1 MAEPGFEPGAAGREA
16 KMLPLCYAAPHEIR
30 LMSDLFQIRLAH
42 HRPMP
47 GDPGPGDNV
56 LNFSSSPEALIDP
69 GKKVTRLLQGSFR
82 G

>member
-1 MAEPGFEPGAAGREA
+1 
-16 KMLPLCYAAPHEIR
+16 
-30 LMSDLFQIRLAH
+30 MSDLFQIRLAH